1 MMNKSSNIF
10 NFEIFEYYSLA
21 LYQLMYLQ
29 TVSKRAF
36 LGLLVSMSQRK
47 LICCPTEIYA
57 VVFFT
62 SYILIN
68 LLMASIMR

>member
-1 MMNKSSNIF
+1 MMNKSSNMF

-57 VVFFT
+57 VGFFT